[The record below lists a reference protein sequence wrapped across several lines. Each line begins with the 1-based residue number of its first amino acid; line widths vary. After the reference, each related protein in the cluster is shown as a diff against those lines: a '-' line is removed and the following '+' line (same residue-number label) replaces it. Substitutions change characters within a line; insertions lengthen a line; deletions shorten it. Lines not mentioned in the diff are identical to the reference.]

1 MRRVSDPAK
10 MDTQARVELHGLCG
24 AVIPANLGQTRNGRK
39 FRAKEPKK

>member
-1 MRRVSDPAK
+1 MRKGSDPAR
-10 MDTQARVELHGLCG
+10 MATQAQVGLHGLCG